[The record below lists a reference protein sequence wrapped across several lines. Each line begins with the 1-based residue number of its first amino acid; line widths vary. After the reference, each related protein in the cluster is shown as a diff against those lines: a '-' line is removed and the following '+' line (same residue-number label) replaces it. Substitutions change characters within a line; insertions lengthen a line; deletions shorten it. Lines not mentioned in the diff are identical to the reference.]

1 MASSNGRGPLPRVL
15 AGPGGRAADVLTELP
30 GADLTTLQLEVARR
44 RAAKL
49 RGPDVLRRY
58 RADRFTTPA
67 PLPFDALR
75 RVEDAL
81 LSAAPPE
88 FDRVTLS
95 PVTPLGT
102 HSTVAGLAQ
111 HRVVPTG
118 RGTEVAAD
126 PTNGLA
132 LEAAVRRTGSSPV
145 RLTTVQRVVRAQP
158 PGPGLFAHFSL
169 FAAVTAGRDRGSLA
183 FEREHLVEHARF
195 LTTAVRA
202 AGAHA
207 AGFQVTTMDN
217 RFADFA
223 ASVQDA
229 LPDVEVSDASD
240 RAIGRDY
247 YFGLCFTVT
256 ADFGTGPAE
265 VGDGGFTPWTARLLG
280 NAKERLL
287 VSGIGVDRVASLLNA
302 PS

>member
-1 MASSNGRGPLPRVL
+1 MNSSNGPLPRVL
-15 AGPGGRAADVLTELP
+15 AGPGGPAADVLAELP

-58 RADRFTTPA
+58 REDRFTTPA
-67 PLPFDALR
+67 PLPFETLR

-88 FDRVTLS
+88 FERVTLS

-132 LEAAVRRTGSSPV
+132 LEAALRRTGVEPV
-145 RLTTVQRVVRAQP
+145 RLTTLQRVVRAQP

-169 FAAVTAGRDRGSLA
+169 FGAVTAGRDRGSLA

-195 LTTAVRA
+195 LTNAVRA
-202 AGAHA
+202 AGARA
-207 AGFQVTTMDN
+207 AGFQVTTLDN

-229 LPDVEVSDASD
+229 LPDVEVSDDSD
-240 RAIGRDY
+240 RAVGRDY

-256 ADFGTGPAE
+256 ADFGTGPAV

>member
-1 MASSNGRGPLPRVL
+1 MDSSNGRGPLPRVL
-15 AGPGGRAADVLTELP
+15 AGPGGPAADVLAGLP

-58 RADRFTTPA
+58 REDRFTTPA
-67 PLPFDALR
+67 PLPFEVLR
-75 RVEDAL
+75 QVEDSL

-95 PVTPLGT
+95 PVAPLGA
-102 HSTVAGLAQ
+102 HSAVAGLAQ

-132 LEAAVRRTGSSPV
+132 LEAAVRRTGSAPV
-145 RLTTVQRVVRAQP
+145 RLTTVQRVVRAQLP
-158 PGPGLFAHFSL
+158 APGLFAHFSL
-169 FAAVTAGRDRGSLA
+169 FAAITAGRDRGSLS
-183 FEREHLVEHARF
+183 FEREHLIEHAQL

-202 AGAHA
+202 AGARA
-207 AGFQVTTMDN
+207 AGFEVTTLDT

-223 ASVQDA
+223 ASVRES
-229 LPDVEVSDASD
+229 LPDVAVSDAPD
-240 RAIGRDY
+240 RSVGRGY

-256 ADFGTGPAE
+256 ADFGSGLVP

-302 PS
+302 

>member
-1 MASSNGRGPLPRVL
+1 MDSSNRRGPLPRVL
-15 AGPGGRAADVLTELP
+15 AGPGGPAADVLADLP
-30 GADLTTLQLEVARR
+30 GADLTTLHLEVARR

-58 RADRFTTPA
+58 REDRFTTPA
-67 PLPFDALR
+67 PLAFEVVR

-88 FDRVTLS
+88 FERVTLS

-111 HRVVPTG
+111 NRVVPTG

-145 RLTTVQRVVRAQP
+145 RLATVQRVVRAQP
-158 PGPGLFAHFSL
+158 PGPGFFAHFSL
-169 FAAVTAGRDRGSLA
+169 FAAVTAGRDRGNLA

-195 LTTAVRA
+195 LTTAVSA
-202 AGAHA
+202 AGARA
-207 AGFQVTTMDN
+207 AGFQVTTLDN

-223 ASVQDA
+223 ASVQEA
-229 LPDVEVSDASD
+229 LPGVAVSDAPD
-240 RAIGRDY
+240 RTVGRDY
-247 YFGLCFTVT
+247 YSGLCFTVT
-256 ADFGTGPAE
+256 ADFGSGHEA

-287 VSGIGVDRVASLLNA
+287 ISGIGVDRVASLLNA

>member
-1 MASSNGRGPLPRVL
+1 MDSSNRRGPLPRVL
-15 AGPGGRAADVLTELP
+15 AGPGGPAADVLADLP

-58 RADRFTTPA
+58 REDRFTTPA
-67 PLPFDALR
+67 PVPFEVAR

-88 FDRVTLS
+88 FERVTLS

-111 HRVVPTG
+111 NRVVPTG

-126 PTNGLA
+126 PTNALA

-145 RLTTVQRVVRAQP
+145 RLTTVQRVVRAQL
-158 PGPGLFAHFSL
+158 PGSGFSAHFSL

-195 LTTAVRA
+195 LTTAVRT
-202 AGAHA
+202 AGARA
-207 AGFQVTTMDN
+207 AGFQVTTLDN
-217 RFADFA
+217 RFADVA
-223 ASVQDA
+223 ASVQEA
-229 LPDVEVSDASD
+229 LPDVAVSDAPD
-240 RAIGRDY
+240 RAVGRDY
-247 YFGLCFTVT
+247 YSGLCFAVT
-256 ADFGTGPAE
+256 ADFGSGHEA

-287 VSGIGVDRVASLLNA
+287 ISGIGVDRVASLLNA

>member
-1 MASSNGRGPLPRVL
+1 MDSSNGRGPLHRVL
-15 AGPGGRAADVLTELP
+15 AGPGGPAADVLVDLP

-58 RADRFTTPA
+58 REDRFTPPA
-67 PLPFDALR
+67 PLPFEVLR

-88 FDRVTLS
+88 FERVTLS
-95 PVTPLGT
+95 PVTPLGA
-102 HSTVAGLAQ
+102 HSAVAGLAQ

-145 RLTTVQRVVRAQP
+145 RLATVQRVVRAQP
-158 PGPGLFAHFSL
+158 PAPGFFAHFSL

-183 FEREHLVEHARF
+183 FEREHLIEHARF
-195 LTTAVRA
+195 LTAAVRSV
-202 AGAHA
+202 GARA
-207 AGFQVTTMDN
+207 AGFQVTTLDS
-217 RFADFA
+217 RFAGFT
-223 ASVQDA
+223 ASVRAA
-229 LPDVEVSDASD
+229 LPDAAVSDAPD
-240 RAIGRDY
+240 RAVGRDY
-247 YFGLCFTVT
+247 YSGLCFTVT
-256 ADFGTGPAE
+256 ADFGSGPLP

-287 VSGIGVDRVASLLNA
+287 ISGIGVDRVASLLSA
-302 PS
+302 

>member
-1 MASSNGRGPLPRVL
+1 MDSSNRSGPLPRVL
-15 AGPGGRAADVLTELP
+15 AGPGGPAADVLADLP

-58 RADRFTTPA
+58 REDRFTTPA
-67 PLPFDALR
+67 PVPFEVAR

-88 FDRVTLS
+88 FERVTLS

-111 HRVVPTG
+111 NRVVPTG

-126 PTNGLA
+126 PTNALA

-158 PGPGLFAHFSL
+158 PGPGFFAHFSL

-195 LTTAVRA
+195 LTTAVRT
-202 AGAHA
+202 AGARA
-207 AGFQVTTMDN
+207 AGFQVTTLDN

-223 ASVQDA
+223 ASVQEA
-229 LPDVEVSDASD
+229 LADVAVSDAPD
-240 RAIGRDY
+240 RAVGRDY
-247 YFGLCFTVT
+247 YSGLCFTVT
-256 ADFGTGPAE
+256 ADFGSGHEA

-287 VSGIGVDRVASLLNA
+287 ISGIGVDRVASLLNA

>member
-1 MASSNGRGPLPRVL
+1 MDSSNGRGPLPRVL
-15 AGPGGRAADVLTELP
+15 AGPGGQAADVLTTLP

-58 RADRFTTPA
+58 REDRFATPA
-67 PLPFDALR
+67 PLPFETLR

-88 FDRVTLS
+88 FERIQLS

-132 LEAAVRRTGSSPV
+132 LEAAVRRTGSAPV
-145 RLTTVQRVVRAQP
+145 RLATLQRVVRAQP
-158 PGPGLFAHFSL
+158 PAPGLYAHFSL
-169 FAAVTAGRDRGSLA
+169 FAAITAGRDRGSLA

-195 LTTAVRA
+195 LTDAVRA
-202 AGAHA
+202 AGAKS
-207 AGFQVTTMDN
+207 AGFLVTTLDS

-223 ASVQDA
+223 ASVQEA
-229 LPDVEVSDASD
+229 LPDVAVADDPD
-240 RAIGRDY
+240 RAVGRDY
-247 YFGLCFTVT
+247 YSGLCFTVT
-256 ADFGTGPAE
+256 GDFGAGPAP

-280 NAKERLL
+280 NAKERLII
-287 VSGIGVDRVASLLNA
+287 SGIGVDRVASLLNA

>member
-1 MASSNGRGPLPRVL
+1 MDSSNGRGPLPRVL
-15 AGPGGRAADVLTELP
+15 AGPGGPAADVLAGLP

-58 RADRFTTPA
+58 REDRFATPA
-67 PLPFDALR
+67 SLAFEVLR

-88 FDRVTLS
+88 FERVTLS

-145 RLTTVQRVVRAQP
+145 RLATVQRVVRAQP
-158 PGPGLFAHFSL
+158 PGPGFFAHFSL

-183 FEREHLVEHARF
+183 FEREHLIEQARF
-195 LTTAVRA
+195 LTAAVRT
-202 AGAHA
+202 AGARA
-207 AGFQVTTMDN
+207 AGFQVTTLDS
-217 RFADFA
+217 RFADFT

-229 LPDVEVSDASD
+229 LPDVAVSAAPD
-240 RAIGRDY
+240 RAVGRDY
-247 YFGLCFTVT
+247 YSGLCFTVT
-256 ADFGTGPAE
+256 ADFGAGLEE

-287 VSGIGVDRVASLLNA
+287 ISGIGVDRVASLLNA

>member
-1 MASSNGRGPLPRVL
+1 MDSSNGRGPLPRVL
-15 AGPGGRAADVLTELP
+15 AGPGGQAADVLAELP

-58 RADRFTTPA
+58 RADRFATPA
-67 PLPFDALR
+67 PLPFETLR

-88 FDRVTLS
+88 FERVQLS

-132 LEAAVRRTGSSPV
+132 LEAAVRRTGSAPV
-145 RLTTVQRVVRAQP
+145 RLATLQRVVRAQP
-158 PGPGLFAHFSL
+158 PAPGLYAHFSL
-169 FAAVTAGRDRGSLA
+169 FAAITAGRDRGSLA

-195 LTTAVRA
+195 LTDAVRA
-202 AGAHA
+202 AGAKS
-207 AGFQVTTMDN
+207 AGFLVTTLDS

-223 ASVQDA
+223 ASVQEA
-229 LPDVEVSDASD
+229 LPDVTVADDPD
-240 RAIGRDY
+240 RAVGRDY
-247 YFGLCFTVT
+247 YSGLCFTVT
-256 ADFGTGPAE
+256 GDFGSGPAP

-280 NAKERLL
+280 NAKERLII
-287 VSGIGVDRVASLLNA
+287 SGIGVDRVASLLSD